1 MLSPVQLLQHGV
13 DMPLGKLEFAAFG
26 QGVHHLNLVAQVV
39 AQARRALGHID
50 RYLVVDKV
58 SVELAAQ
65 IGGAGIVAHLT
76 AKPAHR
82 KQ

>member
-1 MLSPVQLLQHGV
+1 ML
-13 DMPLGKLEFAAFG
+13 LGKLELAAFG
-26 QGVHHLNLVAQVV
+26 QGVRHLNLVAQVV

-50 RYLVVDKV
+50 RGLVVDKV

-65 IGGAGIVAHLT
+65 IGGAGIVAHLA